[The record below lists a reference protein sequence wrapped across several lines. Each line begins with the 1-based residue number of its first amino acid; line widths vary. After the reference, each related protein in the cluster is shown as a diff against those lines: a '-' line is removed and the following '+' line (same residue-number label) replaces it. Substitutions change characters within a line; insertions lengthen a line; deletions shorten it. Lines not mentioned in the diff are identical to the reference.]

1 MFLHPKRNKMKFLLG
16 HTVPSDG
23 SRIYVFR
30 LRPKAYPS
38 PDNPNVAYV
47 PCCARKGPYSWYYEF
62 LLGLKVLLAKARGF
76 KLKGY

>member
-23 SRIYVFR
+23 SRICVFR

-38 PDNPNVAYV
+38 PDNPSVAYA
-47 PCCARKGPYSWYYEF
+47 PCCAWKGPYS
-62 LLGLKVLLAKARGF
+62 
-76 KLKGY
+76 